1 MYLIFTEDDGWH
13 TDQLIEAFKN
23 NNKEVE
29 TAKINESSIII
40 DGDPRIIFE
49 GKEISL
55 KNIDGA
61 FVRGIPGGTLEEV
74 CFHLDILHFLELHNV
89 TVYNNTVC
97 IEKSVDKVRTSCI
110 LNANKIPTPNTYI
123 TSNIKDLK
131 KFRNN
136 FSNELCVCKPIFGSQ
151 GKGLE
156 ILDDD
161 NVHPDYENLNNVY
174 YLQEYLKH
182 PEGKFVDWRLFVIN
196 DQVIASMSR
205 EGASWINNVAN
216 GATCK
221 PFRPS
226 DEMVKLA
233 VDSSLALGM
242 NYSGVD
248 IMLGDDGY
256 TVTEVNSI
264 PAWKGLQSVYDDKNV
279 AETIINDFLR
289 VCKESRNC

>member
-29 TAKINESSIII
+29 TAKINQSSMII
-40 DGDPRIIFE
+40 DDDPRIIFE
-49 GKEISL
+49 GKEIPL

-74 CFHLDILHFLELHNV
+74 CFHLDILHFLQLHNV

-110 LNANKIPTPNTYI
+110 LNANKIPTPSTYI

-136 FSNELCVCKPIFGSQ
+136 FSSKLCVCKPIFGSQ

-156 ILDDD
+156 ILDNN

-196 DQVIASMSR
+196 DQVIASMAR
-205 EGASWINNVAN
+205 EGSSWINNVAN

-221 PFRPS
+221 PFTPS
-226 DEMVKLA
+226 DEMVSLA
-233 VDSSLALGM
+233 VNSSLALGM

-248 IMLGDDGY
+248 IMIGDNGY

-264 PAWKGLQSVYDDKNV
+264 PAWKGLQSVYEDKNI
-279 AETIINDFLR
+279 AQTIINDFLK
-289 VCKESRNC
+289 VCKEGGNC

>member
-13 TDQLIEAFKN
+13 TDQLIEAFTN

-49 GKEISL
+49 GKEILL

-136 FSNELCVCKPIFGSQ
+136 FSSELCVCKPIFGSQ

-156 ILDDD
+156 ILNDD
-161 NVHPDYENLNNVY
+161 NMHPDYENLNNVY
-174 YLQEYLKH
+174 YIQEYLKH

-196 DQVIASMSR
+196 DQVIASMTR
-205 EGASWINNVAN
+205 EGSSWIN
-216 GATCK
+216 K
-221 PFRPS
+221 Q
-226 DEMVKLA
+226 
-233 VDSSLALGM
+233 
-242 NYSGVD
+242 
-248 IMLGDDGY
+248 
-256 TVTEVNSI
+256 
-264 PAWKGLQSVYDDKNV
+264 W
-279 AETIINDFLR
+279 
-289 VCKESRNC
+289 

>member
-13 TDQLIEAFKN
+13 TDQLKEAFTN

-49 GKEISL
+49 GKEILL

-136 FSNELCVCKPIFGSQ
+136 FSSELCVCKPIFGSQ

-156 ILDDD
+156 ILNDD

-174 YLQEYLKH
+174 YIQEYLKH

-196 DQVIASMSR
+196 DQVIASMTR
-205 EGASWINNVAN
+205 EGSSWINNVAN

-248 IMLGDDGY
+248 IMLGDNGY

-264 PAWKGLQSVYDDKNV
+264 PAWKGLQSVYDDNNV
-279 AETIINDFLR
+279 AESIIDDFLR

>member
-13 TDQLIEAFKN
+13 TNQLIEAFKN
-23 NNKEVE
+23 NNKDVE
-29 TAKINESSIII
+29 TAKINQSSIII
-40 DGDPRIIFE
+40 DSEPRIIFE
-49 GKEISL
+49 GKEVSL
-55 KNIDGA
+55 KEIDGA

-74 CFHLDILHFLELHNV
+74 CFHLDILHFLELHNII
-89 TVYNNTVC
+89 VYNNTVC

-136 FSNELCVCKPIFGSQ
+136 FSGELCVCKPIFGSQ

-156 ILDDD
+156 ILDND

-182 PEGKFVDWRLFVIN
+182 PDGKFADWRLFVIN
-196 DQVIASMSR
+196 DKVIASMTR
-205 EGASWINNVAN
+205 EGSSWINNVAN
-216 GATCK
+216 GALCK
-221 PFRPS
+221 FFKPT
-226 DEMVKLA
+226 DEMIKLA

-248 IMLGDDGY
+248 IMLSENGY

-264 PAWKGLQSVYDDKNV
+264 PAWKGLQSVYEDKNV
-279 AETIINDFLR
+279 AEIIIKDFLR
-289 VCKESRNC
+289 VCKENRIC

>member
-13 TDQLIEAFKN
+13 TDQLIEAFTN

-49 GKEISL
+49 GKEILL

-136 FSNELCVCKPIFGSQ
+136 FSSELCVCKPIFGSQ

-156 ILDDD
+156 ILNDD

-174 YLQEYLKH
+174 YIQEYLKH

-196 DQVIASMSR
+196 DQVIASMTR
-205 EGASWINNVAN
+205 EGSSWINNVAN

-248 IMLGDDGY
+248 IMLGDNGY

-264 PAWKGLQSVYDDKNV
+264 PAWKGLQSVYDDNNV
-279 AETIINDFLR
+279 AESIIDDFLR